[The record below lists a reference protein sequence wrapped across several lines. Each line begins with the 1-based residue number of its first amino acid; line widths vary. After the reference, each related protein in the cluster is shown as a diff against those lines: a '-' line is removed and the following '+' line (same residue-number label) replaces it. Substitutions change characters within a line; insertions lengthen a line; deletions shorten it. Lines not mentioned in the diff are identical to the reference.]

1 MRGIE
6 YQMKK
11 IICLITA
18 ALLCLAA
25 VGCGSKETE
34 KKLADTSKEIV
45 VILYDNDEYNSSVKD
60 SFIENINKIYTAS
73 KLKISVKNAEGSD
86 DKLSSIT
93 SKINVENTLLAVPI
107 GVEAS
112 LAANKA
118 FGGAVPIFFANVA
131 NPVLSGLMTD
141 KTTPSTT
148 TGIVSTVPA
157 NYIFNNFVQSIGSNS
172 VGHVGIIFNTSEIE
186 PMEITNDF
194 KRYLDLNN
202 YYYTETVV
210 ANTLEAQQAASKM
223 VYKSSSGSSVIGD
236 NTPDNAA
243 AARKYQNKQ
252 GGANMLFLSGDSVVA
267 GSINEIAQIL
277 NGSDYYVYVNEP
289 KEIVGKNF
297 VSLKPASASVGK
309 NLADMVA
316 KYLNGTSIKLLPC
329 QTADEFDE
337 FAYFDKNLNTT
348 PENSN
353 NQNGQN
359 TENQTGSNTSQ
370 SQ

>member
-18 ALLCLAA
+18 ALLCLSA
-25 VGCGSKETE
+25 VGCGSKKESG
-34 KKLADTSKEIV
+34 LADTSKEIV
-45 VILYDNDEYNSSVKD
+45 VILYDNDEYNNSVKD
-60 SFIENINKIYTAS
+60 SFIENINKIFTAS

-107 GVEAS
+107 GLEAS

-118 FGGAVPIFFANVA
+118 FGGSVPIFFANVA

-141 KTTPSTT
+141 KTTPSST

-157 NYIFNNFVQSIGSNS
+157 NYIFNTFVQSIGSNS
-172 VGHVGIIFNTSEIE
+172 VGHIGIIFNTSEIE

-210 ANTLEAQQAASKM
+210 ANALEAQQAASKM
-223 VYKSSSGSSVIGD
+223 VHKLSSGSSVIGD
-236 NTPDNAA
+236 KNADNAA
-243 AARKYQNKQ
+243 AAKKYQNKQ

-289 KEIVGKNF
+289 EEIVGKNF
-297 VSLKPASASVGK
+297 VSLKPTSASVGK
-309 NLADMVA
+309 NLANMVVQ
-316 KYLNGTSIKLLPC
+316 YLNGTSINLLPC

-337 FAYFDKNLNTT
+337 FAYVDKNSNTP
-348 PENSN
+348 PENSD
-353 NQNGQN
+353 NQNDQN
-359 TENQTGSNTSQ
+359 AENQTGSSTSQ
-370 SQ
+370 NQ